1 MSQFDAQDWIT
12 RLFLRLRRR
21 GYLLGVDEYQAALEA
36 IVAGYAQNEEALL
49 ELVQILWC
57 NSRSQQNQLVLIWKD
72 LQRDI
77 QKQQDLHDNLKDR
90 LEKESSKS
98 ERSQEENDSR
108 ESLKPKPLAREVE
121 LQPKQ
126 EVASLPVQAPSFTA
140 TEREGLLSL
149 QNYFPVSRRSMVYGW
164 RFLRRPVADG
174 CKNVLDIPA
183 TIQTVTE
190 QGYYLAPVYRR
201 RQRNGAR
208 LLVLVDQN
216 GSMMPFH
223 RFSRDLV
230 ETAQDESLLQ
240 EENVQVF
247 YFHNVPASHVYQD
260 VYLTKPIP
268 IQDVLGQCNGDTS
281 ILIVSDAGAARG
293 YRRQERIQNTTRFLL
308 QLRKRSRLIAW
319 LNPMSRK
326 RWVGSSAE
334 ILAYLVPMFQMDRF
348 GFGEAIDV
356 LRGVAKASTEGDD
369 EG

>member
-1 MSQFDAQDWIT
+1 MSQFDAQDWMT
-12 RLFLRLRRR
+12 RLFLRLRQR

-36 IVAGYAQNEEALL
+36 IVAGYSQNEEALI

-57 NSRSQQNQLVLIWKD
+57 NSRSQQNQLVPIWKD
-72 LQRDI
+72 LQRDV
-77 QKQQDLHDNLKDR
+77 QKPRDDLKNR
-90 LEKESSKS
+90 LEKESSKT
-98 ERSQEENDSR
+98 EQSQEEKDST
-108 ESLKPKPLAREVE
+108 ESQKQEVLAREVE

-140 TEREGLLSL
+140 TEREGILSL

-174 CKNVLDIPA
+174 CKNVLDIPV
-183 TIQTVTE
+183 TIQKVTE

-201 RQRNGAR
+201 QQRNGAR

-223 RFSRDLV
+223 QFSRDLV
-230 ETAQDESLLQ
+230 ETARDESLLQ

-260 VYLTKPIP
+260 VYLTKPILT
-268 IQDVLGQCNGDTS
+268 QDVLGQCNGDTS
-281 ILIVSDAGAARG
+281 VLIVSDAGAARG

-308 QLRKRSRLIAW
+308 QLRKRTSLIAW

-356 LRGVAKASTEGDD
+356 LRGLAKTSVEGD
-369 EG
+369 EE

>member
-12 RLFLRLRRR
+12 RLFLRLRQR

-36 IVAGYAQNEEALL
+36 IGAGYAQNEEALI

-57 NSRSQQNQLVLIWKD
+57 NSRSQQNQLVPIWQD
-72 LQRDI
+72 LQRQV
-77 QKQQDLHDNLKDR
+77 QKQQDSRDDLKDKLR
-90 LEKESSKS
+90 EPSES
-98 ERSQEENDSR
+98 ERSQKDNDIGEPS
-108 ESLKPKPLAREVE
+108 KPKPLAREVE

-126 EVASLPVQAPSFTA
+126 EVASLPVQAPSFTP
-140 TEREGLLSL
+140 TEREGILSL

-174 CKNVLDIPA
+174 CKNVLDVAA
-183 TIQTVTE
+183 TIQTVAE

-201 RQRNGAR
+201 QQRNGAR

-223 RFSRDLV
+223 RFLRDLV
-230 ETAQDESLLQ
+230 ETARDESLLQ

-260 VYLTKPIP
+260 VYLTKPIST
-268 IQDVLGQCNGDTS
+268 QDVLGQCDGDTS
-281 ILIVSDAGAARG
+281 VLIVSDAGAARG

-308 QLRKRSRLIAW
+308 QLRKRTSLIAW

-356 LRGVAKASTEGDD
+356 LRGLAKASAEGDE